1 MPPSEWQAILADAVT
16 SPDELCRLLHLPASL
31 AEQARRAAEPFAVV
45 VPRSY
50 LKRIRHSDP
59 EDPLLRQILPSAA
72 ELPQVEGF
80 VCDPLSEAA
89 ASPVPGLLSKYR
101 GRSLIVATGRC
112 GVHCRF
118 CFRRHHPT
126 PSVECNA
133 GRFADVLD
141 LLRQDQSIHEAILSG
156 GDPLVLD
163 DRALAELADQLS
175 EIKHLQRL
183 RLHSR
188 MPVVIPQRITD
199 ELLAWCG
206 RTRLTVVM
214 VIHINHPN
222 EIDDAVAVAIG
233 RLVDAGIPV
242 LSQTVL
248 LRGVNDNADVLE
260 ALFERLVAL
269 RVMPYYL
276 HQLDRVAGAAHF
288 EVAQQ
293 EGCKLVEQLRSRLP
307 GYAIPRYV
315 RDIPGNRSKHILA

>member
-1 MPPSEWQAILADAVT
+1 MPPREWQTILADAVRDPT
-16 SPDELCRLLHLPASL
+16 ELCRLLDLPASL
-31 AEQARRAAEPFAVV
+31 AEEARRAAGPFSVV

-50 LKRIRHSDP
+50 LKRIRPGNP
-59 EDPLLRQILPSAA
+59 EDPLLRQILPSTA
-72 ELPQVEGF
+72 ELSQVEGF
-80 VCDPLSEAA
+80 VRDPLLEAA
-89 ASPVPGLLSKYR
+89 ASPAPGLLSKYR

-126 PSVECNA
+126 PSAECSD
-133 GRFADVLD
+133 GHFKDVLD
-141 LLRQDQSIHEAILSG
+141 HLRQDQSIHEAILSG

-175 EIKHLQRL
+175 DIKHLQRL

-188 MPVVIPQRITD
+188 IPVVIPQRITD

-206 RTRLTVVM
+206 QTRLTVVM
-214 VIHINHPN
+214 VIHVNHPN
-222 EIDDAVAVAIG
+222 EIDGAVAVAIG

-248 LRGVNDNADVLE
+248 LRGVNDRAHVLE
-260 ALFERLVAL
+260 ALFERLVGL

-288 EVAQQ
+288 EVAEQ
-293 EGCKLVEQLRSRLP
+293 EGRELVEQLRSSLP

>member
-1 MPPSEWQAILADAVT
+1 MTTFSNQLESRTRMPPSEWQAILADAVT
-16 SPDELCRLLHLPASL
+16 SPDELCRLLHLPVSL

-45 VPRSY
+45 VPRPY
-50 LKRIRHSDP
+50 LNRIRPGDP

-72 ELPQVEGF
+72 ELPPVAGF
-80 VCDPLSEAA
+80 VRDPLQEAA
-89 ASPVPGLLSKYR
+89 ASLAPGLLSKYR

-133 GRFADVLD
+133 ERFEAVLGH
-141 LLRQDQSIHEAILSG
+141 LRQDRSIHEAILSG

-163 DRALAELADQLS
+163 DRALAELAEQLS
-175 EIKHLQRL
+175 EIQHLQRL

-199 ELLAWCG
+199 ELLALCG

-214 VIHINHPN
+214 VIHVNHPN
-222 EIDDAVAVAIG
+222 EIDGAVAGAIS

-242 LSQTVL
+242 LS
-248 LRGVNDNADVLE
+248 RPFFFGE
-260 ALFERLVAL
+260 
-269 RVMPYYL
+269 
-276 HQLDRVAGAAHF
+276 
-288 EVAQQ
+288 
-293 EGCKLVEQLRSRLP
+293 
-307 GYAIPRYV
+307 
-315 RDIPGNRSKHILA
+315 